1 MKAKMEQMAD
11 EFGHMLEETLRRM
24 SEKIEVS
31 AAKWESE
38 AAVPAIQRE
47 GGGVAAGPPPG
58 G

>member
-1 MKAKMEQMAD
+1 MELEKMKAKMEQMAD

-38 AAVPAIQRE
+38 ASVPAMRRE
-47 GGGVAAGPPPG
+47 GRGGS
-58 G
+58 